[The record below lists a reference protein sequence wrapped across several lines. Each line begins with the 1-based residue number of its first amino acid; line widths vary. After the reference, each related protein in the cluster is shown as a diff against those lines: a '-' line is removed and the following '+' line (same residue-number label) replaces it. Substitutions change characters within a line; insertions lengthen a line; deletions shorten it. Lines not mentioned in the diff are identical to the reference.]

1 MIIALGGKIG
11 SGKSSIA
18 DMLVG
23 DGWVRLSFA
32 TRLKEIVAWLIGVR
46 PEEINSLKNVRATYS
61 FGTAPCIYIARE
73 TGLPLEKIEPLLA
86 GRVFF
91 NVRSVLQYIGTD
103 VIRAIDPDWHC
114 RTVRDRILS
123 DPGKNYVIDDLRF
136 RNELEMVRSFD
147 DSKVFYIDRP
157 GLERNW
163 HESEHS
169 LEVSDFDKDEF
180 ITNDGT
186 LDELF
191 RKVREKL

>member
-1 MIIALGGKIG
+1 MVVALGGKIG

-23 DGWVRLSFA
+23 EGWVRLSFA

-103 VIRAIDPDWHC
+103 VIREIDPDWHC

-123 DPGKNYVIDDLRF
+123 DQGKNYVIDDLRF

-147 DSKVFYIDRP
+147 GSKVFYIDRP
-157 GLERNW
+157 GLERNL

-169 LEVSDFDKDEF
+169 LSVSDFDKDEF

-191 RKVREKL
+191 VKVREKL

>member
-1 MIIALGGKIG
+1 MVVALGGKIG

-23 DGWVRLSFA
+23 EGWVRLSFA

-46 PEEINSLKNVRATYS
+46 PEEINSLKNVRETYY
-61 FGTAPCIYIARE
+61 FGTASCCYIARE
-73 TGLPLEKIEPLLA
+73 TGLPFEKIEPLLA
-86 GRVFF
+86 DRGFF

-114 RTVRDRILS
+114 RTVRDSILS
-123 DPGKNYVIDDLRF
+123 DLGKNYVIDDLRF
-136 RNELEMVRSFD
+136 MNELEMVRSFD
-147 DSKVFYIDRP
+147 GSKAFYIDRP
-157 GLERNW
+157 SLENNL

-169 LEVSDFDKDEF
+169 LSVSDFNEGEI

-191 RKVREKL
+191 GKIREKL

>member
-1 MIIALGGKIG
+1 MVVALGGKIG

-23 DGWVRLSFA
+23 EGWVRLSFA

-46 PEEINSLKNVRATYS
+46 PEEINSLKNVRETYY
-61 FGTAPCIYIARE
+61 FGTASCCYIARE
-73 TGLPLEKIEPLLA
+73 TGLPFEKIEPLLA
-86 GRVFF
+86 YRGFF

-136 RNELEMVRSFD
+136 KNELEMVRSFD
-147 DSKVFYIDRP
+147 GSKVFYIDRP
-157 GLERNW
+157 GLENNL
-163 HESEHS
+163 HKSENS
-169 LEVSDFDKDEF
+169 LSVSDFNEGEV

>member
-1 MIIALGGKIG
+1 MVVALGGKIG

-23 DGWVRLSFA
+23 EGWVRLSFA

-103 VIRAIDPDWHC
+103 VIRVIDPDWHC
-114 RTVRDRILS
+114 RTVRDWILS
-123 DPGKNYVIDDLRF
+123 DQGKNYVIDDLRF
-136 RNELEMVRSFD
+136 MNELEMVRSFD
-147 DSKVFYIDRP
+147 GSKVFYIDRP
-157 GLERNW
+157 GLEHNL
-163 HESEHS
+163 HKSEYS
-169 LEVSDFDKDEF
+169 LEVSDFNEGEV

-191 RKVREKL
+191 VKVREKL

>member
-1 MIIALGGKIG
+1 MVVALGGKIG

-23 DGWVRLSFA
+23 EGWVRLSFA

-46 PEEINSLKNVRATYS
+46 PEEINSLKNVRAKYS
-61 FGTAPCIYIARE
+61 FGTAPCIYVARE

-86 GRVFF
+86 DRVFF

-114 RTVRDRILS
+114 RTVRDSILS
-123 DPGKNYVIDDLRF
+123 DQGKNYVIDDLRF

-147 DSKVFYIDRP
+147 GSKVFYIDRP
-157 GLERNW
+157 GLERNL

-169 LEVSDFDKDEF
+169 LSVSDFDKDEF

-191 RKVREKL
+191 GKVREKL